1 MTRLVPDLP
10 HAMVTERILGSFY
23 DVYNELGFG
32 FLESVYHEAMARE
45 MRSRELHVDSHV
57 PLAVVYKGDVI
68 ARFMADLIVENRV
81 IIELKA
87 ARCILPEHESQLLNY
102 LRATAIEI
110 GLVLNFGSKP
120 QIKRLIFSNQ
130 RKHGAVSNQ

>member
-1 MTRLVPDLP
+1 
-10 HAMVTERILGSFY
+10 
-23 DVYNELGFG
+23 
-32 FLESVYHEAMARE
+32 
-45 MRSRELHVDSHV
+45 
-57 PLAVVYKGDVI
+57 
-68 ARFMADLIVENRV
+68 MADLIVENRV

-110 GLVLNFGSKP
+110 GLVLNFGSTP
-120 QIKRLIFSNQ
+120 QIKRLVFSNQ